1 MAATYY
7 GDSLIVGL
15 RSPVPFSRP
24 RRPRTNP
31 ADDYEPAI
39 RGDDDPDVFGAV
51 GDWWFQRDTRSLI
64 VVSQQGH
71 LITANVAAEVTLR
84 EGLLAVTPTGAL
96 KFGSTECDNRFLRS
110 VAQVAGSDKKVL
122 AILRQR
128 HGSWFA
134 ADIHGVPERNWAVLA
149 LREEL
154 TATTQSMAAIAAAF
168 QLTRSELDVLRCL
181 LEGRCP
187 KSAAIELHI
196 SEHTVRAHLRSIYA
210 KMGTKGLTNTIRMS
224 CSFLG

>member
-7 GDSLIVGL
+7 GASPIVAL

-31 ADDYEPAI
+31 ADEYEPAI
-39 RGDDDPDVFGAV
+39 RDDDDPEFVDVV
-51 GDWWFQRDTRSLI
+51 GDWWFHRDTRALLL
-64 VVSQQGH
+64 VSQQGQ
-71 LITANVAAEVTLR
+71 LITANIAAEMALR

-96 KFGSTECDNRFLRS
+96 KFGSMECDNRFLRTVS
-110 VAQVAGSDKKVL
+110 QVAGSDKKVL
-122 AILRQR
+122 VILRQR

-134 ADIHGVPERNWAVLA
+134 ADIHGVPGRKWAVLG

-154 TATTQSMAAIAAAF
+154 TATSQSMAAIAAAF

-210 KMGTKGLTNTIRMS
+210 KMGTKGLTNTIRMA

>member
-7 GDSLIVGL
+7 GASPIVGL

-24 RRPRTNP
+24 RRPRTNL

-39 RGDDDPDVFGAV
+39 RDDDDPDFFDAV
-51 GDWWFQRDTRSLI
+51 GDWWFNRDTRSLLL
-64 VVSQQGH
+64 VNQQGH
-71 LITANVAAEVTLR
+71 LITANGAAEAALR
-84 EGLLAVTPTGAL
+84 EGLMAVTPTGAL
-96 KFGSTECDNRFLRS
+96 KFGSAECDSRFLRS
-110 VAQVAGSDKKVL
+110 VSQVAGSDRKVL
-122 AILRQR
+122 VILRQR

-134 ADIHGVPERNWAVLA
+134 ADIHGVPGRKWAVLG

-154 TATTQSMAAIAAAF
+154 TATSQSMAAIAAAF

-210 KMGTKGLTNTIRMS
+210 KMGTKGLTNTIRMA

>member
-1 MAATYY
+1 MAATYF
-7 GDSLIVGL
+7 GASPIVGL
-15 RSPVPFSRP
+15 RSPVPFNRP
-24 RRPRTNP
+24 RRPRTSS
-31 ADDYEPAI
+31 A
-39 RGDDDPDVFGAV
+39 DDDPADRDDDKPAFLDVI
-51 GDWWFQRDTRSLI
+51 GDWWFHQDTRSLLL
-64 VVSQQGH
+64 VSQQGH
-71 LITANVAAEVTLR
+71 LITANEAAEAAIR

-110 VAQVAGSDKKVL
+110 VALVAGSDKKVL
-122 AILRQR
+122 VILRQR

-134 ADIHGVPERNWAVLA
+134 ADLHGVLGKSWAVLS

-154 TATTQSMAAIAAAF
+154 VATEQSMSAIAAAF
-168 QLTRSELDVLRCL
+168 QLTRSELDVLRRL
-181 LEGRCP
+181 LDGRCP

-210 KMGTKGLTNTIRMS
+210 KMGTKGLTNTIRIS

>member
-1 MAATYY
+1 MAATFA
-7 GDSLIVGL
+7 GASPIVGL

-24 RRPRTNP
+24 RRPRTNL
-31 ADDYEPAI
+31 ADDYEPGI
-39 RGDDDPDVFGAV
+39 RGDDDPEFFDVV
-51 GDWWFQRDTRSLI
+51 GDWWFHHDTRSLLL
-64 VVSQQGH
+64 VSQQGH
-71 LITANVAAEVTLR
+71 LITANGAAEAALR

-96 KFGSTECDNRFLRS
+96 KFGSTECDNRFVRTVS
-110 VAQVAGSDKKVL
+110 QIAGSDRKVL
-122 AILRQR
+122 VILRQR

-134 ADIHGVPERNWAVLA
+134 ADIHGVPGRNCAVLG

-154 TATTQSMAAIAAAF
+154 TATSQSMAAIAAAF
-168 QLTRSELDVLRCL
+168 QLTRSEVDVLRCL

-187 KSAAIELHI
+187 KSAAIALHI

>member
-1 MAATYY
+1 MAATYS
-7 GDSLIVGL
+7 GASPIVGL

-24 RRPRTNP
+24 RRPRTTP
-31 ADDYEPAI
+31 PDEYAPAI
-39 RGDDDPDVFGAV
+39 RDDNDPDFFDVV
-51 GDWWFQRDTRSLI
+51 GDWWFHRDTRSLFL
-64 VVSQQGH
+64 VSQLGH
-71 LITANVAAEVTLR
+71 LITANEAAKNALK
-84 EGLLAVTPTGAL
+84 EGWLAVTPTGAL
-96 KFGSTECDNRFLRS
+96 KFGSTECDNRFLRCVS
-110 VAQVAGSDKKVL
+110 QVAGTDQKALV
-122 AILRQR
+122 ILRQR

-134 ADIHGVPERNWAVLA
+134 ADIHGVSGRSWAVLG

-154 TATTQSMAAIAAAF
+154 VATSQSMSAIAGAF

-210 KMGTKGLTNTIRMS
+210 KMGTKGLTNTIRLS

>member
-7 GDSLIVGL
+7 GASPIVGL

-24 RRPRTNP
+24 RRPKTSP

-39 RGDDDPDVFGAV
+39 GDDDDPDVFDLI
-51 GDWWFQRDTRSLI
+51 GDWWFNRDTRSLLL
-64 VVSQQGH
+64 VSPEGR
-71 LITANVAAEVTLR
+71 LITANEAAKAALS

-110 VAQVAGSDKKVL
+110 VSQVAGSDKKLVV
-122 AILRQR
+122 ILRQR

-134 ADIHGVPERNWAVLA
+134 ADIHGVPGRKCAVLG

-154 TATTQSMAAIAAAF
+154 TATSQAMSAIAGAF

-181 LEGRCP
+181 LEGQCP
-187 KSAAIELHI
+187 KSAAIELNI

-210 KMGTKGLTNTIRMS
+210 KMGTKGLTNTIRMA